1 MTLSIEKKE
10 QIAECLQNDWQIIDI
25 AKKFKVCFATIR
37 RVNKDRN
44 CYRVIPSQQKRSYT
58 KQVKKNSPLPT
69 YCLDRYG
76 VALNM
81 GALNYFIENSK
92 EYFSRDLNVFPITKK
107 NQQYY
112 EPSYYNKYGVIDVR
126 YIYDQERQAF
136 FKYKFINDFYENKL
150 KKEHLKELIDKK
162 NMFERIKDN
171 NNEYCVFDLDRYLND
186 KDYKEA
192 IKIANIT
199 KIAPKI

>member
-1 MTLSIEKKE
+1 MKLSIEKTE
-10 QIAECLQNDWQIIDI
+10 EIADCLRNDWQIIDI
-25 AKKFKVCFATIR
+25 AKKFRVCLATIR
-37 RVNKDRN
+37 TVNKTRN
-44 CYRVIPSQQKRSYT
+44 CCREIPSEQEVYYKN
-58 KQVKKNSPLPT
+58 QVKKNSSTT
-69 YCLDRYG
+69 YCVDRYG
-76 VALNM
+76 VALNT

-92 EYFSRDLNVFPITKK
+92 QYFNNDLNVFSITKK
-107 NQQYY
+107 NYEYY

-126 YIYDQERQAF
+126 YIYNNEKQAF
-136 FKYKFINDFYENKL
+136 FKYKFINDFYKNKL

-162 NMFERIKDN
+162 NMFERIKDS

-199 KIAPKI
+199 RIAPKI